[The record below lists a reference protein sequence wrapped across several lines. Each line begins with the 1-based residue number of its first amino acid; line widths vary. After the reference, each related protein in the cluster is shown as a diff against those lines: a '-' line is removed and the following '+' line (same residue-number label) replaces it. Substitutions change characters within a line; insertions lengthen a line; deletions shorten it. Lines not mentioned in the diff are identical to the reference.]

1 MKLNECRYG
10 VDPTCPQMF
19 PNEKRKWVSYMESL
33 AGAGL
38 GYTEHKEEIGAE
50 TMEAIYGLFSTV
62 CRILESRGQP
72 GYRTLLL
79 EIPAEYVG
87 KLNYLLQYCAEV
99 SFLYLNPVHVIRG
112 RCL

>member
-1 MKLNECRYG
+1 
-10 VDPTCPQMF
+10 MF